1 MKIQSQ
7 NMVYR
12 KITPKCFICSASR
25 FGSIPSISL
34 MAVRCIDT
42 EEKCDCSNLFND
54 KIFKL

>member
-12 KITPKCFICSASR
+12 KITSKCFICSASR
-25 FGSIPSISL
+25 FGSIPSMSL
-34 MAVRCIDT
+34 MVMRCADT
-42 EEKCDCSNLFND
+42 SEKCDCSNLYND

>member
-25 FGSIPSISL
+25 WGSIPSMSL
-34 MAVRCIDT
+34 MVVRCTDT

-54 KIFKL
+54 KVFKL